1 MSYTKEFK
9 EAVVR
14 SLLSGECANQDEA
27 AAKYEV
33 STATIKRWIK
43 QLQPADT
50 VSLPAP
56 TVSSTKP
63 PLPRGWTLVRGI
75 EAVGVRNA
83 LGAESKE
90 FGEYCR
96 KNGIMTTDVDAI
108 DVWVKENDV
117 VSAKKHREA
126 LQSEVARKD
135 KALAQMSTMI
145 ALKKLR
151 NGYLTNTEAT
161 TSGVPFH
168 HLPMT
173 HTFNNGAQRAPL

>member
-14 SLLSGECANQDEA
+14 SHLSGEGANLDEA

-43 QLQPADT
+43 QLQPADA

-56 TVSSTKP
+56 AVSTKP

-108 DVWVKENDV
+108 DAWVKENDV
-117 VSAKKHREA
+117 VSAKKHRETLQELHNVGRDKKA

-135 KALAQMSTMI
+135 KALAQMATMI
-145 ALKKLR
+145 ALSKKA
-151 NGYLTNTEAT
+151 EAIWGT
-161 TSGVPFH
+161 RHV
-168 HLPMT
+168 
-173 HTFNNGAQRAPL
+173 

>member
-14 SLLSGECANQDEA
+14 SILSGECANQDEA

-33 STATIKRWIK
+33 STASIKRWINK
-43 QLQPADT
+43 LQPADAASQTTTT
-50 VSLPAP
+50 V
-56 TVSSTKP
+56 STKP

-90 FGEYCR
+90 YGEYCR

-108 DVWVKENDV
+108 DEWVKANDV
-117 VSAKKHREA
+117 VSAKKHRETLQELHNA
-126 LQSEVARKD
+126 GRDKKVLQSEVARKD
-135 KALAQMSTMI
+135 KALAQMATMI
-145 ALKKLR
+145 ALSKKA
-151 NGYLTNTEAT
+151 EAIW
-161 TSGVPFH
+161 GERHV
-168 HLPMT
+168 
-173 HTFNNGAQRAPL
+173 

>member
-14 SLLSGECANQDEA
+14 SILSGECANQDEA

-33 STATIKRWIK
+33 STASIKRWINK
-43 QLQPADT
+43 LQPADAASQTTTT
-50 VSLPAP
+50 V
-56 TVSSTKP
+56 STKP

-90 FGEYCR
+90 YGEYCR

-108 DVWVKENDV
+108 DEWVKANDV
-117 VSAKKHREA
+117 VSAKKHRKTLQELHNA
-126 LQSEVARKD
+126 GRDKKVLQSEVARKD
-135 KALAQMSTMI
+135 KALAQMATMI
-145 ALKKLR
+145 ALSKKA
-151 NGYLTNTEAT
+151 EAIW
-161 TSGVPFH
+161 GERHV
-168 HLPMT
+168 
-173 HTFNNGAQRAPL
+173 